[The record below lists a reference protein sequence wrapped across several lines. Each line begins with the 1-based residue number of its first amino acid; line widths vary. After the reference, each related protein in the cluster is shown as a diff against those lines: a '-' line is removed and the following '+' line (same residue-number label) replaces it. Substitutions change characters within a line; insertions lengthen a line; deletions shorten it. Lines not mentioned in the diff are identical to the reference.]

1 MFVGCVQK
9 HEQSNRRCHQGI
21 IFGNRGFSSEE
32 RGIYDITGS
41 KDMEDLENDRKNPK
55 ITVDD

>member
-1 MFVGCVQK
+1 VQK